1 MPVGWEIVLQ
11 IVANCLNNEKD
22 ASGTTPS
29 YRVFGRDTSRLKS
42 ALSDTPTSSSVS
54 HEFLERAERIRK
66 VYQQAKADRRLHR
79 LLVAQSL
86 GGTTDEIYESR
97 TLGAIWRE
105 RSGARQLAYQGFNSG
120 IQFREPVPCGPR
132 RFRSHVRLW
141 PEQTS
146 ELGGVETRPDPRA
159 LGGLQVPG
167 HPADEVEPTA
177 DELPPIMSDRA
188 QTALGDAP
196 GRCLRSVPKAVGK
209 RTACWKNLSQTW
221 PRARFPTSHI

>member
-1 MPVGWEIVLQ
+1 MIFACSFE
-11 IVANCLNNEKD
+11 
-22 ASGTTPS
+22 
-29 YRVFGRDTSRLKS
+29 
-42 ALSDTPTSSSVS
+42 
-54 HEFLERAERIRK
+54 
-66 VYQQAKADRRLHR
+66 R
-79 LLVAQSL
+79 LLGCSPSL
-86 GGTTDEIYESR
+86 LCEGGP
-97 TLGAIWRE
+97 
-105 RSGARQLAYQGFNSG
+105 GF
-120 IQFREPVPCGPR
+120 F
-132 RFRSHVRLW
+132 
-141 PEQTS
+141 
-146 ELGGVETRPDPRA
+146 GVETRLDPRA